1 MNGISSKIKGKT
13 LLYNLRNLLTEEV
26 VKGENIFRRKIKRFD
41 EWQFHG
47 LFRTLDF
54 PVAQM
59 VKNLP
64 AVQEMWFWSLGHE
77 DPLEKGIMTPS
88 SILAWRISRT
98 EVPGRLQQLILLL
111 LLGCHRDKTGLW
123 SLYPREHLCFLLAY
137 FRVELSVQFSSVTQF
152 CLTLCNPMDCRM
164 PGLLVHHQLPEL
176 TQTQVDYV
184 SDASHLSHPLSSPS
198 SPAFNCSQSQGLFQW
213 VSSSHEVAKVLVLQ
227 LQHQSFQWIF
237 MTDFP

>member
-64 AVQEMWFWSLGHE
+64 PVQEMWF
-77 DPLEKGIMTPS
+77 
-88 SILAWRISRT
+88 
-98 EVPGRLQQLILLL
+98 
-111 LLGCHRDKTGLW
+111 
-123 SLYPREHLCFLLAY
+123 
-137 FRVELSVQFSSVTQF
+137 
-152 CLTLCNPMDCRM
+152 
-164 PGLLVHHQLPEL
+164 
-176 TQTQVDYV
+176 
-184 SDASHLSHPLSSPS
+184 
-198 SPAFNCSQSQGLFQW
+198 
-213 VSSSHEVAKVLVLQ
+213 
-227 LQHQSFQWIF
+227 
-237 MTDFP
+237 